1 LVLITDKTKEP
12 KQLDFDNS
20 HKVNVKDCWSFN
32 SYLNFFTIIKTVL
45 TEKPDA
51 VLFNLQFVKFGDKKI
66 PAAMGLLILC
76 F

>member
-1 LVLITDKTKEP
+1 MVLITDKTKS
-12 KQLDFDNS
+12 QSNWILTIYI
-20 HKVNVKDCWSFN
+20 KVNVGDLV
-32 SYLNFFTIIKTVL
+32 YLNFFFTIIKTVL

-66 PAAMGLLILC
+66 PAAMGLLIC